1 VLVVSK
7 IEVGVE
13 DSVTIVDDYHS
24 ESDGEPELIHKS
36 DVYFDFFQP
45 ELIKERLSPR
55 FTQQLRHGDVYIY
68 LNQLILH
75 ERGRWF
81 RVQVSDIVNI
91 KVIPEDNQIITRVG
105 WFDLV
110 ICCGNEGQL
119 LAIKNFLELIRNY
132 ANEHE
137 KNATK
142 IRIRTVVNG
151 NQHYKKLKVKLP
163 DLHHT

>member
-1 VLVVSK
+1 MSK
-7 IEVGVE
+7 VEVDVE
-13 DSVTIVDDYHS
+13 ENLTIVDDYNP
-24 ESDGEPELIHKS
+24 ESDSDPELIHKS

-55 FTQQLRHGDVYIY
+55 FTHKLRHGDVYIY

-75 ERGRWF
+75 EHGRWF
-81 RVQVSDIVNI
+81 RVLVSDIVDL
-91 KVIPEDNQIITRVG
+91 KVLPEDNQIIARVG

-110 ICCGNEGQL
+110 ICCTEEGQL
-119 LAIKNFLELIRNY
+119 MAIKNFLELIRNY
-132 ANEHE
+132 AHE
-137 KNATK
+137 RERNATK
-142 IRIRTVVNG
+142 IRIRSVVNG